1 MVKALILNSN
11 GNFPCR
17 FEPCSQRS
25 IFFIRKLLRRIWEYE
40 PILVFAKNW
49 DWRTKDS
56 QLLFLEK
63 TCRRQRLE
71 TTSTTILRKKSKI
84 SASKQNVRGRNQIPS
99 KKDKNQK
106 SYDSSVVKASDLK
119 SDAHFPRTIEPCPQP
134 PISFSEKYSEEV
146 GNTNQYF
153 CSQTIETDEPKT
165 PIYFSWKGV
174 VHRSVWRR
182 PARQSSAKK
191 RTIMQAKISP
201 GTKLNFIKIR
211 TTSKDLW

>member
-1 MVKALILNSN
+1 MSEDGIRFHQKKIKIKRAMIAQWFKAL
-11 GNFPCR
+11 
-17 FEPCSQRS
+17 
-25 IFFIRKLLRRIWEYE
+25 
-40 PILVFAKNW
+40 
-49 DWRTKDS
+49 
-56 QLLFLEK
+56 
-63 TCRRQRLE
+63 
-71 TTSTTILRKKSKI
+71 
-84 SASKQNVRGRNQIPS
+84 
-99 KKDKNQK
+99 
-106 SYDSSVVKASDLK
+106 DLK

-191 RTIMQAKISP
+191 SKISASKKLSTDGIKFHQNTNNVKRAVMAQWLRRWTWNPMRTFRARSSPARSLRSHFQKNIQKKLGARTNTCVRKQLRLRNQRFPITFP
-201 GTKLNFIKIR
+201 GE
-211 TTSKDLW
+211 DM

>member
-25 IFFIRKLLRRIWEYE
+25 IFFLRKLIRRIWEHE

-56 QLLFLEK
+56 QLLFLER
-63 TCRRQRLE
+63 TCRRKRLE
-71 TTSTTILRKKSKI
+71 TTSTTILSKKSKI
-84 SASKQNVRGRNQIPS
+84 SASKNLSEDG
-99 KKDKNQK
+99 
-106 SYDSSVVKASDLK
+106 
-119 SDAHFPRTIEPCPQP
+119 
-134 PISFSEKYSEEV
+134 ISFHQNKVNVKRAMIGQWLRRWTWSPKGTSRARSIPARSLRSHFSEIHSEQV
-146 GNTNQYF
+146 GNTNQYLS
-153 CSQTIETDEPKT
+153 SQTIETDEPKT
-165 PIYFSWKGV
+165 PNYFSWKGV
-174 VHRSVWRR
+174 VDRSVWQR
-182 PARQSSAKK
+182 PTRQSSAKK